1 MNERRY
7 PVGIQT
13 FSEIITK
20 GMVYVDKIDIV
31 WQQIDSNSYAIPYKA
46 DGHRVVK
53 IGVCFNVDTRVPE
66 EWEIA
71 E

>member
-20 GMVYVDKIDIV
+20 GMVYVDKTDIV
-31 WQQIDSNSYAIPYKA
+31 WQQIDSNSYSIPYKA

-53 IGVCFNVDTRVPE
+53 IGVRFNVDTRVPE